1 MNAKIGAVMRKELRD
16 YRRNK
21 MVVGTM
27 AVMPLVF
34 FLLPLVSLAA
44 LTASS
49 SADTIKGAVGSAELW
64 LLILPLLLPPI
75 VAGYAVVGE
84 RDQGTLEPVLT
95 TPVRREELLLGKG
108 LAAFVPTLSLAYVLY
123 AIFLLIAR
131 LIAIHRVFHLVTEPA
146 QLVALA
152 VFAPL
157 LAAFAIWVG
166 IAISVRAS
174 DVRVAQQLSALAVLP
189 VVGLL
194 ALFTFRVVS
203 PTLTVAVAVAII
215 LLVID
220 LAAWRV
226 VSRMFD
232 TERVLTRYGRS

>member
-21 MVVGTM
+21 MVVVTM

-49 SADTIKGAVGSAELW
+49 SADTIRGAVGSAELW

-108 LAAFVPTLSLAYVLY
+108 LAAFVPTLSLAYSLY
-123 AIFLLIAR
+123 ALFLLIAR
-131 LIAIHRVFHLVTEPA
+131 LIAIHQVFHLVTEPA

-203 PTLTVAVAVAII
+203 PTLTVAVAVAVI
-215 LLVID
+215 LAIID
-220 LAAWRV
+220 LGAWRV
-226 VSRMFD
+226 VSWMFD